1 VVGIVSWN
9 VDPIGT
15 AIGVGNS
22 CHAGFAKY
30 GGNRPSFEGF
40 LQCVDNLNP
49 IAARRNDFTSSLSA
63 TNVAESGQ
71 AFGQGLLGSALVA
84 APFARGALG
93 TSANCGPGASA
104 ESTGGSHVWTSWRN
118 YPGVTEAGTQYAQIG
133 ERLWTQHA
141 VDRMQPGGLGAPA
154 GQIGAG
160 RSIAPNFV
168 QDVIRTGDTTQAIV
182 NGVTRTIHTS
192 GTVQVVTEQGGRIV
206 VTVTPFYGG

>member
-1 VVGIVSWN
+1 MGGIVSWN

-30 GGNRPSFEGF
+30 GGNGPSFEGF

-49 IAARRNDFTSSLSA
+49 IAAIRNDFTSSLSA

-104 ESTGGSHVWTSWRN
+104 ESTGGSLVWTSWRN
-118 YPGVTEAGTQYAQIG
+118 YPKVTEAGTQYAQIG

-168 QDVIRTGDTTQAIV
+168 EDVIRTGDTTQAIV

-206 VTVTPFYGG
+206 VTVNPFYGG